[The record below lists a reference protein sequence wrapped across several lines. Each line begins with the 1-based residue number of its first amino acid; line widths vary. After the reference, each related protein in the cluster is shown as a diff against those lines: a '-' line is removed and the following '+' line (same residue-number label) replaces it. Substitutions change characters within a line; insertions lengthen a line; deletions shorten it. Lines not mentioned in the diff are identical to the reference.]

1 MRTITA
7 TVYSRS
13 ETYDSARVATLVYA
27 SAGNVTGV
35 LLPTGGERVQKNYGM
50 EYAGEFEFYSK
61 KRNAALLAGNRLQ
74 VGGVYYDIVAV
85 RDYLKVIT
93 LLLVRVVA

>member
-1 MRTITA
+1 MRTLA
-7 TVYSRS
+7 AMVYTKT
-13 ETYDSARVATLVYA
+13 ETYDSARVATLTFA

-61 KRNAALLAGNRLQ
+61 KRNSALLAGNRVLI
-74 VGGVYYDIVAV
+74 GGIYYDIVAV
-85 RDYLKVIT
+85 RDYIKVIT